1 MLHFIQYDH
10 HTTDSIHV
18 YVVHSSEYVCVCVCI
33 VKVSNRNRECENE
46 RKYEKNALSSQPE
59 HSLSRESTS
68 KIFRGIKF
76 IPNLCAVYTKT
87 KNGRSFNS
95 YAYFQDLLNV

>member
-1 MLHFIQYDH
+1 MCCISYNMTIIQPIQF
-10 HTTDSIHV
+10 TFMWSIRANM
-18 YVVHSSEYVCVCVCI
+18 CACVCI